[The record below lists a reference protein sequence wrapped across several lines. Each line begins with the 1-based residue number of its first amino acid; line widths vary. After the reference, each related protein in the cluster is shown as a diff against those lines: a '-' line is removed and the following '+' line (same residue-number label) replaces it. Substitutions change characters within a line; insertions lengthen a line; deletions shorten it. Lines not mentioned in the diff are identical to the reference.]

1 MSVAKYSRPLAVV
14 LILAAVAGV
23 GFKQGYEY
31 GRQRPQT
38 LVIQGVANIEDA
50 SRDQADFGVFWQAWK
65 VIEENYLRDSE
76 VSRQKR
82 VYGAI
87 DGLVR
92 SLGDPN
98 SEFFPP
104 EDSRKFQE
112 DVSGSFGG
120 IGAELGI
127 RKEQLVVIAP
137 LKNTPASRAG
147 IMAGDKIL
155 QVNASSTEG
164 ISVDQAVKWIRGEP
178 GTEVKLLIMREGW
191 EKPREMVIVRETI
204 IIPTLDFSMLDGDIA
219 YVQLYSFNANA
230 PSLFYGAAL
239 SALGQKSKGMILD
252 LRNNPGGYLE
262 VAVNLAGWF
271 LEPGTLV
278 VSEEGRGGEADKF
291 YARGSGW
298 LKKMPVVVL
307 INQGSASASEILA
320 GALRA
325 QRGVKLVG
333 ERSFGKGTVQRVIE
347 LKDGSSLKITV
358 AHWVLPNGEILGEK
372 GLIPDVEVKMTEEDV
387 EAERDPQR
395 DKAIELLKQIIA
407 EQ

>member
-87 DGLVR
+87 DGLIR